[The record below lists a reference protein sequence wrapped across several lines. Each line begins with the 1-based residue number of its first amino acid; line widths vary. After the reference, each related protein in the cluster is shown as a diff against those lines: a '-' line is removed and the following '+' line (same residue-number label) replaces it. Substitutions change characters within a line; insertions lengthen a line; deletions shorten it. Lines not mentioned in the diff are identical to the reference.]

1 MESNGIRSNVFRYA
15 GVVFKLAFVQRRIE
29 CTLQMK
35 PRRTASGVA
44 TIAVRTT
51 CIFRNTSAK
60 RRQNRC
66 HLYSTN

>member
-29 CTLQMK
+29 CTLQIK

-51 CIFRNTSAK
+51 CIFPKYECETQTKSLPLV
-60 RRQNRC
+60 Q
-66 HLYSTN
+66 H